1 MSTFPYRAV
10 LLLLAIGFPTIATAD
25 ERSLKPGEA
34 RSMALGELHSGRTYR
49 LLVAIV
55 GEPAATGDRV
65 RVELE
70 GAGVDRFAKELH
82 GGDPDFYLSYR
93 PACDGSAALRLSR
106 SNGRNAHELALRV
119 EWAEIPIRA
128 DDQPALEAEPNDSWS
143 TANRLVLG
151 RDVHGTADDVDYLEN
166 RDEGQRG
173 LDWFRFEVDQ
183 DRPMLVYFQLDLLDR
198 DVSANLR
205 VFRLNPR
212 TGRPES
218 DTRGK
223 DPMEIVHDRERV
235 RYSKHLSR
243 VLDRGT
249 YFVEVN
255 ANHPDYLLRTRS
267 FPVPPYDDPAQ
278 AVEAGMHYILNAGDA
293 WFAQI
298 PREGNRFVRSKNLHE
313 TATRCTACHA
323 SSFSTEANLVAHKN
337 GYPIRSKAAMQYLMD
352 RLANSPTPLY
362 GETGLYWQRFI
373 AIPLQSQGLQ
383 GGLLLDF
390 EDRVSGQP
398 AHATERFGPFLKAA
412 WEDRTTL
419 PDDEH
424 NGVIPLDSK
433 FEFAWR
439 DREVLRALARR
450 TGRDDYARAADR
462 IAGILS
468 QRAADRRA
476 ESLQDRIHRLHAW
489 WLIDPQKFAGKIRR
503 ETGALIALQNNDGG
517 WNEVDTGPGP
527 SALYTTGQLA
537 WTLLRIGL
545 PRDHPAV
552 AKALRYILTQ
562 QQDFGGWI
570 QTTTHENFR
579 TPMRETRYAVMALSE
594 AFPRPGAP
602 LQGWDNHNLDPA
614 RLHGTFS
621 ILEILEN
628 LENLWEIP
636 KSDPAQYTQTV
647 QSLLDHTEPLVR
659 ASAAACL
666 GRIGDSRH
674 IAPLIHCLGDP
685 SKIVWRA
692 SAWAL
697 RHLGNRGIGHAEIAR
712 ALRSPEPAIRRG
724 AARIFAYQFY
734 GMDQEEH
741 LRDSFF
747 TLLADPDL
755 LTRLQAVQTLRQW
768 FYRSMDFHVC
778 TTIVRAFIK
787 RMSAADDPAVRQCL
801 VENLYIMMDEN
812 LGGGVS
818 LQKNVGELPGAMR
831 GGILMGRER
840 LEREVLL
847 GPILEALRT
856 GTVDQRRGIL
866 SAFDGSFFRGRG
878 YARRPAGMIDVGN
891 DREFGFLSTMALA
904 ERELAFLPLLRADLP
919 AVSRGQAVRL
929 AGFFRLPEESN
940 DPRILQAV
948 RDRLNDPDEGVRL
961 AAREVL
967 RAPDGPTRKPQRPI
981 PESNRPRTPIDP
993 ARRPSF
999 AVFRDRV
1006 NPWLYRNGE
1015 DGYACSDCH
1024 DSHAILRIAP
1034 ASDENAA
1041 TVNYQSALAAIEI
1054 DRPESSPLLV
1064 KPMSPLGQGD
1074 PDPES
1079 PTGFTHVGGP
1089 RWHGPDHP
1097 AYRAILEWI
1106 QGN

>member
-1 MSTFPYRAV
+1 MSTFRKSAAFF
-10 LLLLAIGFPTIATAD
+10 LLVIGLPIVATAED
-25 ERSLKPGEA
+25 RSLKPGESRA
-34 RSMALGELHSGRTYR
+34 MALGELHASRTYR

-55 GEPAATGDRV
+55 GQPATIGDRI

-70 GAGVDRFAKELH
+70 AAGADRFAKELH
-82 GGDPDFYLSYR
+82 GGDPDFYLPYR

-106 SNGRNAHELALRV
+106 SNGRNALELTLRV
-119 EWAEIPIRA
+119 EWAEIPIKA
-128 DDQPALEAEPNDSWS
+128 DDQPAIEAEPNDSWP

-173 LDWFRFEVDQ
+173 LDWFRFEVEKNG
-183 DRPMLVYFQLDLLDR
+183 PILVYFQIDLLDR

-205 VFRLNPR
+205 VFRLDPR
-212 TGRPES
+212 TGRPEPY
-218 DTRGK
+218 TRGK

-255 ANHPDYLLRTRS
+255 ANHPDYILRTRS
-267 FPVPPYDDPAQ
+267 LPVPPYNDPSQ

-298 PREGNRFVRSKNLHE
+298 PREGNRFVRSRNLHE

-323 SSFSTEANLVAHKN
+323 SSFSTEANLVAHRN
-337 GYPIRSKAAMQYLMD
+337 GYPIRSKAAMQYLVD
-352 RLANSPTPLY
+352 RLANSLTPLY
-362 GETGLYWQRFI
+362 GEAGLYWQRFI

-398 AHATERFGPFLKAA
+398 TRSTERFGPFLKAA

-517 WNEVDTGPGP
+517 WNQVDSGPGP

-552 AKALRYILTQ
+552 SKALRYIMTQ

-602 LQGWDNHNLDPA
+602 LQGWGNRNLDPA

-621 ILEILEN
+621 TLENLEN

-636 KSDPAQYTQTV
+636 EADRARYAQTIG
-647 QSLLDHTEPLVR
+647 SMLDHPEPLVR

-666 GRIGDSRH
+666 GRLGDPGPVDR
-674 IAPLIHCLGDP
+674 LVKRLGDP

-697 RHLGNRGIGHAEIAR
+697 RHLGNRGIGQAEIAR
-712 ALRSPEPAIRRG
+712 ALRSPDPAIRRG
-724 AARIFAYQFY
+724 AARIFAYQFH
-734 GMDQEEH
+734 GMDENAQLCEP
-741 LRDSFF
+741 FF
-747 TLLADPDL
+747 TLIGDPDL
-755 LTRLQAVQTLRQW
+755 LTRLQAVRTLRQW
-768 FYRSMDFHVC
+768 FYRSLDLQVC
-778 TTIVRAFIK
+778 KRIVGAFID
-787 RMSAADDPAVRQCL
+787 RMSAADVPVIRRAL
-801 VENLYIMMDEN
+801 SENLYILMDEN

-831 GGILMGRER
+831 PGILLARER
-840 LEREVLL
+840 FEREVLL
-847 GPILEALRT
+847 GPILDALRT
-856 GTVDQRRGIL
+856 GSTDQRVGIL
-866 SAFDGSFFRGRG
+866 AAFDGSFFRGRG

-891 DREFGFLSTMALA
+891 DREFGFLATMPLA
-904 ERELAFLPLLRADLP
+904 ERESAFLPLLRPDLP
-919 AVSRGQAVRL
+919 AASRGQAVRL

-940 DPRILQAV
+940 DRRILRAV

-967 RAPDGPTRKPQRPI
+967 REPAGPAQKPRRPMLEI
-981 PESNRPRTPIDP
+981 DRPRAPIDP

-1034 ASDENAA
+1034 ATDANAVA
-1041 TVNYQSALAAIEI
+1041 VNYRSALTAIDL

-1079 PTGFTHVGGP
+1079 PTGLTHVGGP
-1089 RWHGPDHP
+1089 RWPGPDHP

-1106 QGN
+1106 RGN